1 MRQSAIGLLALFA
14 TATAAHAAGEPP
26 IQVFDVDSRVSVDAS
41 GAVTQVQPPAT
52 LPKAI
57 ADVVDANIRRLRF
70 LPPTVEGEPV
80 KAVQTNVRMQAC
92 AATVGAN
99 YELSMAYR
107 EHGPSLLLQG
117 APGTPEEVMRGST
130 GKAGYVVQVDW
141 SAGGKPA
148 LARMDGLDSNSIY
161 HQDYLMK
168 QSMLR
173 WLRTGQFQP
182 ELVDGKPRAAQSGA
196 TVKFDSGAPLATV
209 ELQRGAQVAGQA
221 ALDQAKLPADC
232 ATALAQDRKLGP
244 LRPIYLESVL
254 KLRPKD

>member
-1 MRQSAIGLLALFA
+1 MRKYSLGLIALFVLH
-14 TATAAHAAGEPP
+14 AAHAAGEPP
-26 IQVFDVDSRVSVDAS
+26 IQVFDVESRVTVDAS

-57 ADVVDANIRRLRF
+57 ANAVEANVRRLQF
-70 LPPTVEGEPV
+70 MPPTLDGVPV
-80 KAVQTNVRMQAC
+80 QGVQTSVRMQAC

-117 APGTPEEVMRGST
+117 APATPEEIMRGGA
-130 GKAGYVVQVDW
+130 GKAGFVLQIAW
-141 SAGGKPA
+141 SATGKPE
-148 LARMDGLDSNSIY
+148 LAQMDGLESNSIY

-182 ELVDGKPRAAQSGA
+182 ELVDGKARAAHSGA
-196 TVKFDSGAPLATV
+196 TVKFDASLPLATV
-209 ELQRGAQVAGQA
+209 ETRRGAMVAGQA
-221 ALDQAKLPADC
+221 ALDQAKLPGDC
-232 ATALAQDRKLGP
+232 ATALAQDRAVNAA
-244 LRPIYLESVL
+244 RPMYLDSVL